1 VSRPVDRSRKGAKEL
16 IKSLWSY
23 RDLLLSLA
31 RRNYQLRYR
40 QSVAGYVWA
49 IVPPLLSVGVATLVF
64 DKVAHVDT
72 GDVPYPLFA
81 FAALAPWTFFMN
93 CITYASGSV
102 VQAQGMISRIPFPK
116 AVLPLAMSGTVLI
129 DLGFAS
135 LTFVVYAY
143 VTGAGLPLTALW
155 APLLLLLEIVLTIGI
170 VLLVSAVNVFVRD
183 VRLAVP
189 FLVQA
194 LLFLTPVMYALNS
207 VPASARPWYRL
218 NPMAGLMESFRD
230 VLIAGVPP
238 QLDLLI
244 PAIVGSI
251 AVLIVGGWYFSAI
264 ESRFADV
271 V

>member
-1 VSRPVDRSRKGAKEL
+1 VIRR
-16 IKSLWSY
+16 LWTY
-23 RDLLLSLA
+23 RDLMLSLA

-40 QSVAGYVWA
+40 QSIAGFVWA
-49 IVPPLLSVGVATLVF
+49 IAPPLISVGVATLVF

-93 CITYASGSV
+93 SITYASGSV
-102 VQAQGMISRIPFPK
+102 VQAQGMISRLPFPR
-116 AVLPLAMSGTVLI
+116 AVLPLSMTGTVLI
-129 DLGFAS
+129 DLAFAS
-135 LTFVVYAY
+135 LTFIVYVY

-155 APLLLLLEIVLTIGI
+155 APLLLLLEIALTVGI

-189 FLVQA
+189 FLIQA
-194 LLFLTPVMYALNS
+194 LLFLTPIMYALDS
-207 VPASARPWYRL
+207 VPKDAQPWFRL

-230 VLIAGVPP
+230 VLIAGRAP
-238 QLDLLI
+238 QLDLLV
-244 PAIVGSI
+244 PAMVGAV
-251 AVLIVGGWYFSAI
+251 AVLFIGGWYFSAV